1 MAEVII
7 RPEASADI
15 ANIYAYSIEKF
26 GVDVARDYHAGLQ
39 TAIMRLSSFPEIGT
53 IYPGLRPPV
62 RFVTYRRHHILYDYD
77 GTTVWVARIVHH
89 ARDVRH
95 LM

>member
-1 MAEVII
+1 MADVII

-26 GVDVARDYHAGLQ
+26 GVDVAREYHAGLQ
-39 TAIMRLSSFPEIGT
+39 SAIMRLNSLPEIGA
-53 IYPGLRPPV
+53 IYPGLRPSV
-62 RFVTYRRHHILYDYD
+62 RFLTYRRHHILYDYD
-77 GTTVWVARIVHH
+77 GATVWIARIVHH
-89 ARDVRH
+89 ARDVRQ

>member
-15 ANIYAYSIEKF
+15 ANIYAYSTQKF
-26 GVDVARDYHAGLQ
+26 GVDVAREYHAGLQ
-39 TAIMRLSSFPEIGT
+39 SAIMRLSSYPEIGT

-62 RFVTYRRHHILYDYD
+62 RFLTYRRHLILYDYD
-77 GTTVWVARIVHH
+77 GATVWVVRIVHH
-89 ARDVRH
+89 ARDVRN